1 MKGLNLI
8 SIFGMI
14 VEIQP
19 EVMNNLSNY
28 NIVSFSVRYR
38 LWDQIQKNIQSSLLP
53 TPFKAEGWPMNG
65 YIR

>member
-38 LWDQIQKNIQSSLLP
+38 LWDQIQKRPILFFYQHLLKP
-53 TPFKAEGWPMNG
+53 KQGQ
-65 YIR
+65 